1 MNKVSAFY
9 LTLLGMI
16 IMLWYNVIVAVT
28 EYVFCRDKAQTTL
41 CVEWLGAVP
50 GHVSHETQD
59 AGGSSTAR
67 ETRWTKV
74 SNALEWCQE
83 NIAESHLLG

>member
-1 MNKVSAFY
+1 
-9 LTLLGMI
+9 MI

-59 AGGSSTAR
+59 AGGSSTA
-67 ETRWTKV
+67 
-74 SNALEWCQE
+74 
-83 NIAESHLLG
+83 